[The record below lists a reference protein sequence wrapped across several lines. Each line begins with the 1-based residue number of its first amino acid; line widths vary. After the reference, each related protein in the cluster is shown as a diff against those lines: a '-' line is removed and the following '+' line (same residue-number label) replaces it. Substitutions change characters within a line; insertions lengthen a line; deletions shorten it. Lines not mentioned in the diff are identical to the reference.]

1 MDWFTLLLIFIF
13 FVLPL
18 IQQIA
23 EARKRGGQPPVDA
36 PEEEWDWEA
45 EQREAQRSGTA
56 EAQREQVSGNGGWSE
71 GWGSWPGD
79 PPPEPVAEERP
90 VDRAERVT
98 VPRREPDTVSE
109 RPSGERNALCR
120 SRPFRSGSSARYR
133 RFDRSACSSS
143 ARSRWSRCTWS
154 GGRLAG
160 RVSAAPSPA
169 RRREQ
174 CVPFPRWRR
183 CCTTATSCGVRWC
196 FPKSSDLRGR
206 CGSWK
211 ARGSERF
218 SASDCTDGRGGLSRP
233 FFRVL
238 IVQRADHRSRRHET

>member
-109 RPSGERNALCR
+109 RPSGEHERALPEPTVPIR
-120 SRPFRSGSSARYR
+120 VERPVPEIRPE
-133 RFDRSACSSS
+133 
-143 ARSRWSRCTWS
+143 
-154 GGRLAG
+154 
-160 RVSAAPSPA
+160 RVLFERAVPVEPVHVE
-169 RRREQ
+169 RRETRR
-174 CVPFPRWRR
+174 PRERR
-183 CCTTATSCGVRWC
+183 A
-196 FPKSSDLRGR
+196 
-206 CGSWK
+206 
-211 ARGSERF
+211 
-218 SASDCTDGRGGLSRP
+218 LSRP
-233 FFRVL
+233 AEGAVRSVSAMAAVL
-238 IVQRADHRSRRHET
+238 HDRNQLRRALVLSEILGPPRSLRELESERE